1 MRAGH
6 NVLGVKR
13 RSAGASGRRV
23 ATGTGAALNQ
33 AGLFD
38 GSSPGGES
46 APVGPLAAR
55 VRPRSLE
62 HFVGQVHLLGPD
74 RPLRRMIESGQ
85 AHSMVFWG
93 PPGTGKT
100 TLARLIAVHCE
111 AQFLSISAV
120 MAGVK
125 DIRNA
130 IEEARRYRART
141 GADTILFVDE
151 AHRFNKAQ
159 QDAFLP
165 YVEDGTL
172 VFVGA
177 TTENPS
183 FELNNALLSRAR
195 VYVLKALE
203 PGEIRAII
211 DHALAADEAGEG
223 LTIPGL
229 VRDQLAAAA
238 DGDARRA
245 LNVLELLAEFARAEG
260 YADIDEELLGRVLS
274 GGGARRFDKG
284 GEAFYD
290 QISALHKSIRG
301 SDPDASLYW
310 LARMLDG
317 GCDPL
322 YIARRL
328 VRAASE
334 DVGNADPRALSIAV
348 DAWDVQTRLGSPEGE
363 LAIAQAAVYLA
374 CAAKS
379 NAVYKAFG
387 TAMRDA
393 SELGSLEVPL
403 HLRNAPTAL
412 MKKLGYARRYRYAH
426 EEPEAYAA
434 GEHYFPD
441 GVEARRYYSPVARGL
456 EIRIA
461 ERLSRL
467 RELDRQHREKQEPG
481 SHGPGGD

>member
-1 MRAGH
+1 M
-6 NVLGVKR
+6 
-13 RSAGASGRRV
+13 S
-23 ATGTGAALNQ
+23 Q
-33 AGLFD
+33 AGLFESE
-38 GSSPGGES
+38 SSRGDP
-46 APVGPLAAR
+46 APTGPLAAR
-55 VRPRSLE
+55 VRPRNLAD
-62 HFVGQVHLLGPD
+62 FVGQGHLLGPD
-74 RPLRRMIESGQ
+74 RPLRRMIESGR
-85 AHSMVFWG
+85 AYSMVFWG

-100 TLARLIAVHCE
+100 TLARLIAAHCE
-111 AQFLSISAV
+111 AQFLALSAV

-130 IEEARRYRART
+130 VDDARRHRARA

-165 YVEDGTL
+165 FVEDGTL
-172 VFVGA
+172 VFIGA

-195 VYVLKALE
+195 VYVLTALA
-203 PGEIRAII
+203 PAEIRVII
-211 DHALAADEAGEG
+211 DRALRADDAGRGIEVPEA
-223 LTIPGL
+223 I
-229 VRDQLAAAA
+229 RDQVAAAA

-245 LNVLELLAEFARAEG
+245 LNTLELLLELAGAEGRAE
-260 YADIDEELLGRVLS
+260 ADEELLGRVLS

-284 GEAFYD
+284 GDAFYD

-334 DVGNADPRALSIAV
+334 DIGNADPRALAIAV

-374 CAAKS
+374 CAPKS

-387 TAMRDA
+387 AAMRDA
-393 SELGSLEVPL
+393 SELGSQEVPL

-426 EEPEAYAA
+426 DEPEAYAA
-434 GEHYFPD
+434 GEQYFPD
-441 GVEARRYYSPVARGL
+441 GIGARRYYSPAGRGL
-456 EIRIA
+456 EVRIA

-467 RELDRQHREKQEPG
+467 RELDRQFRDRHDAKSSDRDGE
-481 SHGPGGD
+481 